1 MLGTSMHPSAD
12 PTDLDPATP
21 AAPPATGPA
30 DAPPAAWP
38 GAAPTIPDTSL
49 VGRDE
54 DLATIHDLALH
65 GDHGFVTL
73 VGVGGVG
80 KSRLAAELAV
90 LSLHERDGRIATVPL
105 DAVSDAS
112 MVLPAI
118 AGALGVADE
127 PGRPLPEALAEALG
141 DRPALLVLD
150 TVEHIRAAAP
160 ALVDLR
166 ARTPGL
172 TILSTSRVAL
182 GVPREKVV
190 WLEPLAVPTELV
202 PEATVLL
209 ASPAARLFLERA
221 RVVRPDV
228 EVTPA
233 NAALIAESCRR
244 LDGIPL
250 AIELAAAAL
259 RVLAPHQLLDQLSE
273 RLAAED
279 LDPSPGAAGPE
290 RQRSLRAAMDW
301 SIGLLGPEVLRLY
314 RRVAVIAG
322 PFSPSTAASVLE
334 RGERRGLAPAGI
346 HVIEGLDQ
354 LAGASLLRRE
364 PSGRSY
370 AMLTTV
376 RADALDRLAASG
388 EQVAARWAH
397 AYEVLAVVEAAELDL
412 PTSREIQAL
421 DRLDEAHD
429 DIREALDWATAQ
441 GDGAFAVR
449 LTGALAEFWR
459 TRGHHTE
466 GRLRLAAALA
476 LGGDAP
482 ARYRRR
488 ALAGAGLLASYQG
501 DYMLGESYLRE
512 ALAVATADGDEEA
525 CAVVLNWLGTNAYG
539 RGDLDASEAYISDSL
554 MLRRRL
560 GDPAGIAA
568 ALNALGGVYHFRGN
582 LDQAR
587 EMFVESLALKEGL
600 GNANSRAV
608 SLTNLGLV
616 ERDAGRPEDA
626 AGAFAEALRIWEVT
640 GDRQRVAVGL
650 HNAALLDLDLH
661 RHDAAAAGMEQAL
674 AIARELGDR
683 TEIAFALADH
693 ARVDVERGR
702 YPEAAASLADALR
715 RAMALSA
722 RIIVPLGLETAGSL
736 AAASGDDIGAV
747 RLWGAADAER
757 TASGFAN
764 MPADERHLDENME
777 EVRER
782 LDPAAFAAA
791 GAEGAAMPV
800 EEAVAA
806 AESLATRIASEG

>member
-1 MLGTSMHPSAD
+1 MHPTAEPTDDRAPDAAIAIAD
-12 PTDLDPATP
+12 PPAP
-21 AAPPATGPA
+21 VVAQ
-30 DAPPAAWP
+30 WP
-38 GAAPTIPDTSL
+38 GASPVVPDTSL
-49 VGRDE
+49 VGRDA
-54 DLATIHDLALH
+54 DLRAIHELAVH
-65 GDHGFVTL
+65 GESQFITL

-90 LSLHERDGRIATVPL
+90 RALAEHEGRIATVPL

-118 AGALGVADE
+118 AGAVGVADE
-127 PGRPLPEALAEALG
+127 PGRPLPDALAEALG
-141 DRPALLVLD
+141 DGRTLLILD
-150 TVEHIRAAAP
+150 TAEHVRGAAP
-160 ALVDLR
+160 ALADLR
-166 ARTPGL
+166 ERTPGL
-172 TILSTSRVAL
+172 TVLVTSRVAL
-182 GVPREKVV
+182 GVPRERVV
-190 WLEPLAVPTELV
+190 WLEPLATPGEGDTDV
-202 PEATVLL
+202 EAVLR
-209 ASPAARLFLERA
+209 SPAAQLFLERA
-221 RVVRPDV
+221 HAVRPDV
-228 EVTPA
+228 EVTPT
-233 NAALIAESCRR
+233 NAALIGELCRR

-259 RVLAPHQLLDQLSE
+259 RVLSPHQLLDQLSE
-273 RLAAED
+273 RLAAAET
-279 LDPSPGAAGPE
+279 DPSGAAVPQ

-301 SIGLLGPEVLRLY
+301 SIELLGPEVLRLY

-322 PFSPSTAASVLE
+322 SFSASTAASVLE
-334 RGERRGLAPAGI
+334 RGERRGLAPTGI
-346 HVIEGLDQ
+346 HVTEGLDQ

-364 PSGRSY
+364 PGGRSY

-412 PTSREIQAL
+412 PTEREVEAL

-476 LGGDAP
+476 LGPDAP

-488 ALAGAGLLASYQG
+488 ALAGAGLLASFQG
-501 DYMLGESYLRE
+501 DYALGESYLRE
-512 ALAVATADGDEEA
+512 ALAVAEEDGDQEA
-525 CAVVLNWLGTNAYG
+525 CAAVLNWLGTNSYW
-539 RGDLDASEAYISDSL
+539 RGDLDRSEAYISESL
-554 MLRRRL
+554 ILRRRL
-560 GDPAGIAA
+560 EDPAGIAA
-568 ALNALGGVYHFRGN
+568 ALNALGGVYHFRGD
-582 LDQAR
+582 LDRAR
-587 EMFVESLALKEGL
+587 EMFLESLALKQGL
-600 GNANSRAV
+600 GNANSMAV

-616 ERDAGRPEDA
+616 ERDAGRPADA
-626 AGAFAEALRIWEVT
+626 AGAFAEALAIWERT
-640 GDRQRVAVGL
+640 GDRQRIAVAL

-661 RHDAAAAGMEQAL
+661 RHDAAARGLEQAL
-674 AIARELGDR
+674 VIARELGDR
-683 TEIAFALADH
+683 TEVAFALADR

-702 YPEAAASLADALR
+702 LAEAAASLADALP
-715 RAMALSA
+715 RAVALSA

-736 AAASGDDIGAV
+736 AAAQGEDETAV

-764 MPADERHLDENME
+764 MPADERHLDERMSQ
-777 EVRER
+777 VRER

-791 GAEGAAMPV
+791 WANGAALSV
-800 EEAVAA
+800 AEAVAVA
-806 AESLATRIASEG
+806 QGLATRIAAAG